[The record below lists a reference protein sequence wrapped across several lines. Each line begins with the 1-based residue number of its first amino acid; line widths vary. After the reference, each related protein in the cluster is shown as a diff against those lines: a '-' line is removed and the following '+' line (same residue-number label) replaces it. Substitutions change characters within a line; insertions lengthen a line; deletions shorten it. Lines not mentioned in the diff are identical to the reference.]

1 MPLALS
7 SGSGGSY
14 DEGATKT
21 ASSSSS
27 SSSSGSEEKT
37 KKQQREGEAE
47 GGDDDGGAARAA
59 RAAARAAAAAV
70 TPATSASAAAS
81 PGTSAAAAP
90 PTNSLYPPAERSQ
103 IRESWDSI
111 MRWSR
116 AAFRDRK
123 RGSASALDATSK
135 VAVFGGGSF
144 GTAMAVALARQKA
157 ELDVCMLLRDP
168 ALCAD
173 INSKHENAR
182 YLPGR

>member
-1 MPLALS
+1 MPLALT

-14 DEGATKT
+14 DEET
-21 ASSSSS
+21 ASE
-27 SSSSGSEEKT
+27 SSGSEEKT
-37 KKQQREGEAE
+37 KKQRDEGEE
-47 GGDDDGGAARAA
+47 TDGGGADARAA

-70 TPATSASAAAS
+70 SPAAAAAAAS
-81 PGTSAAAAP
+81 SAAAAP
-90 PTNSLYPPAERSQ
+90 ETTSPTNSLYPPAERSQ

-123 RGSASALDATSK
+123 RGGSASALDATSI

-157 ELDVCMLLRDP
+157 DLDVRMLLRDP

>member
-1 MPLALS
+1 MLASAARRLAQSPLTTASSLQQLLRGTLCAAATTS
-7 SGSGGSY
+7 SGSSI
-14 DEGATKT
+14 
-21 ASSSSS
+21 ASTSSP
-27 SSSSGSEEKT
+27 T
-37 KKQQREGEAE
+37 N
-47 GGDDDGGAARAA
+47 
-59 RAAARAAAAAV
+59 
-70 TPATSASAAAS
+70 ASFAS
-81 PGTSAAAAP
+81 SAAAASSASP
-90 PTNSLYPPAERSQ
+90 STGSSLYPPDERSQ

-123 RGSASALDATSK
+123 KGTASALDATTK

-157 ELDVCMLLRDP
+157 DLDVCMLLRDP

>member
-1 MPLALS
+1 MPPAVPLALT

-14 DEGATKT
+14 DEGA
-21 ASSSSS
+21 ASE
-27 SSSSGSEEKT
+27 SSGSEEEKA
-37 KKQQREGEAE
+37 KKQREEDDAN
-47 GGDDDGGAARAA
+47 DDGGADARAA

-70 TPATSASAAAS
+70 SPAAAAAAAAAS
-81 PGTSAAAAP
+81 PSASAEAP
-90 PTNSLYPPAERSQ
+90 TAPTNSLYPPAERSQ

-135 VAVFGGGSF
+135 AAVFGGGSF

-157 ELDVCMLLRDP
+157 DLDVCMLLRDP

>member
-1 MPLALS
+1 MPLALA

-14 DEGATKT
+14 DEGAEAAT
-21 ASSSSS
+21 AG
-27 SSSSGSEEKT
+27 SSSGSEEK
-37 KKQQREGEAE
+37 KREESNGVA
-47 GGDDDGGAARAA
+47 DDDGAAREA

-70 TPATSASAAAS
+70 SPSTASVSVPA
-81 PGTSAAAAP
+81 G
-90 PTNSLYPPAERSQ
+90 NSLYPPAERSQ

-123 RGSASALDATSK
+123 RGATSALDSTSK

-157 ELDVCMLLRDP
+157 DLDVCMLLRDP

>member
-1 MPLALS
+1 MPLALA

-14 DEGATKT
+14 EEGGSTSVSDEKKK
-21 ASSSSS
+21 SLK
-27 SSSSGSEEKT
+27 EE
-37 KKQQREGEAE
+37 EGE
-47 GGDDDGGAARAA
+47 GDKVDGASRAA

-70 TPATSASAAAS
+70 TPAAAAAS
-81 PGTSAAAAP
+81 SASP
-90 PTNSLYPPAERSQ
+90 STGSSLYPPDERSQ

-123 RGSASALDATSK
+123 KGTASALDATTK

-157 ELDVCMLLRDP
+157 DLDVCMLLRDP

>member
-1 MPLALS
+1 MPPAVPLALA

-14 DEGATKT
+14 DEAEGAV
-21 ASSSSS
+21 AAL
-27 SSSSGSEEKT
+27 SSGSEEKT
-37 KKQQREGEAE
+37 EENDAVDANDA
-47 GGDDDGGAARAA
+47 DDDADDGAARAA

-70 TPATSASAAAS
+70 SPAGAAA
-81 PGTSAAAAP
+81 TNAP
-90 PTNSLYPPAERSQ
+90 VPVGNSLYPPAERSQ

-123 RGSASALDATSK
+123 RGSASALDSTFK
-135 VAVFGGGSF
+135 VAVFGCGSF

-157 ELDVCMLLRDP
+157 DLDVCMLLRDP